1 VRAAQQSGKIHPFLP
16 VDVAATAANLKPI
29 DAAGSTATPA
39 AVYLKMAR
47 QIPKYP
53 HQNTRDKS
61 VRTWSG

>member
-1 VRAAQQSGKIHPFLP
+1 M
-16 VDVAATAANLKPI
+16 DVAATAANLKPI

-39 AVYLKMAR
+39 AVFLKMAR